1 MGLCEWGEHWE
12 GAVLSLVWVG
22 GCCGPGAGRWLSRWA
37 PCPSPVPAPPP
48 PSSCHHVSLPPSF
61 SRTML
66 Q

>member
-48 PSSCHHVSLPPSF
+48 SQQLSPRVFAAFL
-61 SRTML
+61 L
-66 Q
+66 